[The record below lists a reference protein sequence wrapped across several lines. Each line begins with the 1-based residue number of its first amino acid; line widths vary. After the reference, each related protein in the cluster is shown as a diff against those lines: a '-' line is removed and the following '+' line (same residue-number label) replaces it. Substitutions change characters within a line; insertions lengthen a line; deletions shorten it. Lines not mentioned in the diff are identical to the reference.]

1 MESTEKAII
10 IIAGPSGAGKTTFSN
25 HCFPGTSTVLPSS
38 TPTSFSV
45 RRVAPEDE
53 GQGMIV
59 PEGKMA
65 WETDSKRLF
74 PSGLEAEMCKCGRM
88 TADDILD

>member
-1 MESTEKAII
+1 MEATEKAII
-10 IIAGPSGAGKTTFSN
+10 IIAGSSGAGKTTFSN
-25 HCFPGTSTVLPSS
+25 HCLPGTSTVLPSS
-38 TPTSFSV
+38 TPKLFRV

-59 PEGKMA
+59 PDGKMS

-74 PSGLEAEMCKCGRM
+74 PSGLEAEMCKRGRV